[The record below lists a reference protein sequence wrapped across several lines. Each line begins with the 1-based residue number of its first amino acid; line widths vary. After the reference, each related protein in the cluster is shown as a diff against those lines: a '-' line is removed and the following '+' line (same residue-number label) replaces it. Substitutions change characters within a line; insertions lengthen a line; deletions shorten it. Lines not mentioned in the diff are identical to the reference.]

1 MTTVALLNKRYQ
13 AVADLSRNG
22 LEITSVGDSVGAA
35 FNSAVRVLL
44 RVARDDGHGLWDD
57 LIRASKSLRWKMLAH
72 PSPIASN
79 VAVPDAACKVIAQ
92 CGRLRGAVADT
103 DLLDAL
109 STSAE
114 AVASSDPPVGELLLE
129 SIEEVAAENCV
140 IVAANRAAQ
149 AAMIDWL
156 TPHRALVLTPGDLQR
171 QQPARDQTY
180 VVGPPRF
187 FRPSLVTAPVTGEL
201 SFLLPA
207 WFGDR
212 ALPLSP
218 LAEYAE
224 GAIWIQPRFFSWGV
238 QVEPDVTEAV
248 LDEPIV
254 EDDLLPEPV
263 WGDRKS
269 EKRSLGIDEVEARK
283 VLLAGGL
290 AIWLD
295 DGERI
300 RTLEPHQPAR
310 ERVTYTEVSAVRPGT
325 YLLLR
330 HGAGE
335 RGALYESALREF
347 GSAAGGVAETQAAWK
362 DSLARRLDDLGK
374 GEVVRQLTQR
384 GVIASEQARAWTDP
398 CFVRPNRDEDL
409 RVTLRWLGVPVEPT
423 FGNATKLRR
432 AIHKVNA
439 AVRRGLEAAVAE
451 ADLSKLESTGHLR
464 LTLTTSE
471 GVRSMVATRVLA
483 IAPFK
488 EIQMRNDTRVPF
500 HDEGGKWLE

>member
-13 AVADLSRNG
+13 AVAELSRNG
-22 LEITSVGDSVGAA
+22 LEITSVCDSVGAA
-35 FNSAVRVLL
+35 FNTAVRVLL

-57 LIRASKSLRWKMLAH
+57 LISASKSLRWKMLAH
-72 PSPIASN
+72 PSPIAFN
-79 VAVPDAACKVIAQ
+79 TAVPYATEKVIAQ
-92 CGRLRGAVADT
+92 CRRLRGAVGDT
-103 DLLDAL
+103 DLLEAL

-114 AVASSDPPVGELLLE
+114 AVAASDPPVGGLLLE
-129 SIEEVAAENCV
+129 SIDEVAAENCV
-140 IVAANRAAQ
+140 VVAANGAAQ
-149 AAMIDWL
+149 AAISEWL
-156 TPHRALVLTPGDLQR
+156 KPHGALVLTPGDLER
-171 QQPARDQTY
+171 QQPEREQTY

-187 FRPSLVTAPVTGEL
+187 FRSSLVTAPVTGEL
-201 SFLLPA
+201 SFLLPS

-212 ALPLSP
+212 TVPASA

-224 GAIWIQPRFFSWGV
+224 GAIRIRPRLFSWGV
-238 QVEPDVTEAV
+238 RVEPHVADAV
-248 LDEPIV
+248 LDEPFV

-263 WGDRKS
+263 WGERKS
-269 EKRSLGIDEVEARK
+269 AKRPPGFDEIEARK

-300 RTLEPHQPAR
+300 RTLEPRQPPR

-330 HGAGE
+330 YGAGE
-335 RGALYESALREF
+335 RGALYESALREL
-347 GSAAGGVAETQAAWK
+347 GSAASSVAETQAAWK
-362 DSLARRLDDLGK
+362 HALARRLDDLGK

-384 GVIASEQARAWTDP
+384 GVKASEQARAWTDP
-398 CFVRPNRDEDL
+398 SFVRPNRDEDL
-409 RVTLRWLGVPVEPT
+409 RVTLRWLGVSAEPT

-439 AVRRGLEAAVAE
+439 AVRRGLEVAVAE
-451 ADLSKLESTGHLR
+451 ADLSNLESTGHLQ

-471 GVRSMVATRVLA
+471 GVRPMVATRVLA

-488 EIQMRNDTRVPF
+488 EIQMRYDARVPF
-500 HDEGGKWLE
+500 QDEGAQWLE